1 MSFVNLNYNERKMLI
16 DGIIESDYRYLEKLL
31 VRKSDLVNELTAL
44 EIMIKKKLAEIQG
57 MELQQQTMQAL
68 Q

>member
-31 VRKSDLVNELTAL
+31 VRKGNLVNELTAL
-44 EIMIKKKLAEIQG
+44 DIMIKKKLAEIQG
-57 MELQQQTMQAL
+57 MELQQQMMQAL